1 MGMGETIDAYEIIAD
16 YYDLEFARSSDDIEV
31 YLDFAQ
37 RTGDPI
43 LEIGCGTGRLLA
55 PLARAGYTVHGVDR
69 SPAMLARARERLR
82 AEGLEHVQLFQAD
95 AVDLRPLADGFYRL
109 AIIALNGFL
118 HLLDRTAQQRALAEL
133 HRVMTT
139 GGLLLLDLL
148 HPTPAQLQALE
159 QPLSWDGNWR
169 LPDGSRLDRF
179 ASRSVHPSEQ
189 TITTTLFYDRT
200 DAHSGQVTRRVVSY
214 KLRFVH
220 RFELELLL
228 EQAGFAVEAI
238 YGSYDLDPLT
248 DESPQMFV
256 VAQRQLSP
264 AILAPRRA

>member
-1 MGMGETIDAYEIIAD
+1 
-16 YYDLEFARSSDDIEV
+16 
-31 YLDFAQ
+31 
-37 RTGDPI
+37 
-43 LEIGCGTGRLLA
+43 
-55 PLARAGYTVHGVDR
+55 
-69 SPAMLARARERLR
+69 
-82 AEGLEHVQLFQAD
+82 
-95 AVDLRPLADGFYRL
+95 
-109 AIIALNGFL
+109 
-118 HLLDRTAQQRALAEL
+118 
-133 HRVMTT
+133 
-139 GGLLLLDLL
+139 
-148 HPTPAQLQALE
+148 
-159 QPLSWDGNWR
+159 
-169 LPDGSRLDRF
+169 
-179 ASRSVHPSEQ
+179 VHPSEQ

-264 AILAPRRA
+264 AIFAPRRA